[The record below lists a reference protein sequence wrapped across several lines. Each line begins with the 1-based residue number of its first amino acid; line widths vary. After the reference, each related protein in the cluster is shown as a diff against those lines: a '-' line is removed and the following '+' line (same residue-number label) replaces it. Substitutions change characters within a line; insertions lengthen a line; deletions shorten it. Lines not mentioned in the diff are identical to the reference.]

1 MAEKAKKEAV
11 NETAEKMVTI
21 KIDRH
26 SKDEGDVFVSVNERT
41 WQIKRGVYVEVPEC
55 VKEVLD
61 NAQQA
66 EEQALDF
73 IDANSKD

>member
-41 WQIKRGVYVEVPEC
+41 WQIKRGVYVDVPEC
-55 VKEVLD
+55 VKEVID

>member
-55 VKEVLD
+55 VKEVID

>member
-41 WQIKRGVYVEVPEC
+41 
-55 VKEVLD
+55 L
-61 NAQQA
+61 
-66 EEQALDF
+66 
-73 IDANSKD
+73 

>member
-41 WQIKRGVYVEVPEC
+41 WQIKRGVYVDVPEC
-55 VKEVLD
+55 VNEVLD

>member
-41 WQIKRGVYVEVPEC
+41 WQIKRGVYVDVPEC

>member
-21 KIDRH
+21 RLPRLHKND
-26 SKDEGDVFVSVNERT
+26 GDVFVSVNERT
-41 WQIKRGVYVEVPEC
+41 WQIKRGVDVEVPEC

-61 NAQQA
+61 NAQKA
-66 EEQALDF
+66 EDEALDF
-73 IDANSKD
+73 IDAKAKG